1 MPSIRFQVQVPASP
15 ERVFEHVTRF
25 PAAGPP
31 SRRTLEDKYGRLVG
45 QDGQDYTFLDKADEN
60 VRWRCTFDPPRHCAM
75 RAPESTWADRSD
87 WFEPSGDGTLW
98 TVAWDTKTRGIRSLI
113 QWMIFQKTGKRQTYE
128 QIVAPVLRHFATEPA
143 ATDPSPAATGETDI
157 EAAVEV
163 LPETPAPAEPAP
175 ADESAPEPETTD
187 APAGPERPRRPRS
200 RVRRRRRPSEDGGEG
215 C

>member
-15 ERVFEHVTRF
+15 EQVFEHVTRF

-113 QWMIFQKTGKRQTYE
+113 QWMIFQKTGKRQTYD
-128 QIVAPVLRHFATEPA
+128 QIVAPVLRHFATAPA
-143 ATDPSPAATGETDI
+143 AAAPTAILETDG
-157 EAAVEV
+157 EAVAEAPAEV
-163 LPETPAPAEPAP
+163 PAPAEPTP
-175 ADESAPEPETTD
+175 ADEPAPEPETTD

-200 RVRRRRRPSEDGGEG
+200 RVRRRRRTSGDGGEG
-215 C
+215 Y